1 MTRHFSKYQVATF
14 IAALFH
20 VIGFTGIF
28 FLKSEF
34 IIKATSINLLLMF
47 ILLLWTQNNR
57 NAGFWIFL
65 LFCYVSGVAA
75 EVIGVNTGKL
85 FGEYEYG
92 NVLGKKIM
100 EVPLIIGVNWFIIIY
115 CSAVSIHTLLDK
127 ITRKT
132 DLETGDRFKKLRA
145 LSIIIDGATLAVVL
159 DWLIEPVAVRLDYW
173 HWKGDGSIPFFNYLS
188 WFLVSV
194 LMLLIFHLC
203 KFEKQNKFAVNLLLI
218 QVMFF
223 LLLRTFMA

>member
-1 MTRHFSKYQVATF
+1 VTSHFSKYQVATF
-14 IAALFH
+14 IAVLFH
-20 VIGFTGIF
+20 VIGFTGIYLF
-28 FLKSEF
+28 KSTF
-34 IIKATSINLLLMF
+34 IIHATPINLLLMF

-57 NAGFWIFL
+57 NTGFWIFL
-65 LFCYVSGVAA
+65 LFCYVTGVAV

-85 FGEYEYG
+85 FGDYEYG
-92 NVLGKKIM
+92 TVLGEKIM
-100 EVPLIIGVNWFIIIY
+100 DVPLIIGINWFIIIY
-115 CSAVSIHTLLDK
+115 CSAVSIHTLLAK

-132 DLETGDRFKKLRA
+132 DLEAGSSFKTIKA
-145 LSIIIDGATLAVVL
+145 LSVIIDGATLAVIL

-173 HWKGDGSIPFFNYLS
+173 HWKGDGSIPFFNYLC

-194 LMLLIFHLC
+194 LMLLIFHFC
-203 KFEKQNKFAVNLLLI
+203 KFEKRNKFAVNLLLI